1 MSGKQ
6 KTEGV
11 RRIWDKYKFVAL
23 VALAGA
29 VLLLWPGGDGKT
41 AERASPQAAALVGA
55 VGTALGAMAG
65 NLTVGRKKYAA
76 VEEDIRAAVK
86 RAEALQKRL
95 LELVEEDAAGFTPLS
110 RAYAIPKDDPSR
122 GRVLEDATAAACRA
136 PAEMMAL
143 CCASIELLE
152 ELLEKGS
159 AGLVS
164 DVGCGALCCAAALES
179 ASLNIFVNTQTLQDR
194 SMAAHLDAQADT
206 LLCEYLPR
214 ARRVADEVGHRLRKE
229 G

>member
-1 MSGKQ
+1 MNTAEQSCGAFL
-6 KTEGV
+6 
-11 RRIWDKYKFVAL
+11 DAL
-23 VALAGA
+23 ASKAPVPGGGGASALAGA
-29 VLLLWPGGDGKT
+29 LG
-41 AERASPQAAALVGA
+41 AALCTMVG
-55 VGTALGAMAG
+55 
-65 NLTVGRKKYAA
+65 NYTVGKQKYAA

-95 LELVEEDAAGFTPLS
+95 LELVEEDAAGFEPLS

-152 ELLEKGS
+152 ELLEKGI

-179 ASLNIFVNTQTLQDR
+179 ASLNIFVNTRTLQDR
-194 SMAAHLDAQADT
+194 SLAAHLDAQADT

-214 ARRVADEVGHRLRKE
+214 ARRVVDEVGHRLRKE

>member
-1 MSGKQ
+1 MP
-6 KTEGV
+6 V
-11 RRIWDKYKFVAL
+11 
-23 VALAGA
+23 
-29 VLLLWPGGDGKT
+29 PGGGG
-41 AERASPQAAALVGA
+41 AAALVGA

>member
-1 MSGKQ
+1 MDTPFTE
-6 KTEGV
+6 KTCEA
-11 RRIWDKYKFVAL
+11 FVA
-23 VALAGA
+23 
-29 VLLLWPGGDGKT
+29 VLSSAAPVPGGGG
-41 AERASPQAAALVGA
+41 AAALVGA

-110 RAYAIPKDDPSR
+110 RAYAIPKDDPRR